1 MGLLGKTFEGIGP
14 SRDHLWTTVAIYGGA
29 LWVGYLVFQA
39 VYRLYLHPLAKFPG
53 PKLAALTQWYE
64 IYFEIVKGGGG
75 QFTFEI
81 KRMHEKYGAF
91 SATEPKT

>member
-1 MGLLGKTFEGIGP
+1 MTLLYNLTSTGWPKESLRYVAAGAVGIWIVYLIGL
-14 SRDHLWTTVAIYGGA
+14 
-29 LWVGYLVFQA
+29 A
-39 VYRLYLHPLAKFPG
+39 VYRLYFSPLAKFPG

-64 IYFEIVKGGGG
+64 VYFDLVKGGGG

-91 SATEPKT
+91 ASPG